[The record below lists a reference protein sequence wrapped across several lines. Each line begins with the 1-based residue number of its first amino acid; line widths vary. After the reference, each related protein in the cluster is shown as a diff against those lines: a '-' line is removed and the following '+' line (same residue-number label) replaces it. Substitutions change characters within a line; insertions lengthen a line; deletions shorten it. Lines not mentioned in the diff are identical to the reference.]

1 MANLEIYK
9 KPKGI
14 EKYPTPESFINLS
27 PKAAN
32 RDLRHIKT
40 EKDILVSVKNSE
52 TPSIAKI
59 KKHHGE
65 DSVISFIVIWLM
77 DLNMSMNIKN
87 TMPDDQL
94 EECAFF
100 ILEDYYYL
108 TMADFK
114 LFFSGIKKGK
124 YGQTYESLSM
134 SKILE
139 WLESYVISR
148 TVMFENSEP
157 AEVHEARERKKIDTG
172 GSIKE
177 LSENLEIRKQLKE
190 NKAK

>member
-14 EKYPTPESFINLS
+14 EKYSSPESFINLS

-32 RDLRHIKT
+32 IDLRHIKT
-40 EKDILVSVKNSE
+40 ENDILVSVKNSE
-52 TPSIAKI
+52 TPSIARI

-65 DSVISFIVIWLM
+65 ESTISFIALWIA
-77 DLNMSMNIKN
+77 DLNISLNIKN
-87 TMPDDQL
+87 TMGVDQI

-100 ILEDYYYL
+100 ILDDYYYL

-114 LFFSGIKKGK
+114 LFFTGIKKGK
-124 YGQTYESLSM
+124 YGKTYESLSM
-134 SKILE
+134 AKILE
-139 WLESYVISR
+139 WLESYVINR
-148 TVMFENSEP
+148 TSMFENSEP
-157 AEVHEARERKKIDTG
+157 AEVNEIRERKKIDTG

-177 LSENLEIRKQLKE
+177 LTDGLNIRKQLDKSRR
-190 NKAK
+190 K